1 MEERICVHCGC
12 VIEGEGYWVGSDVL
26 CDDCASELTAI
37 CCDCDE
43 RFYVA
48 DDCGDSWHFLC
59 RSCYEGNYTRCE
71 RCGEAIRCDEAFRV
85 SEGDYEGDD
94 LCESCYNLIKEEL
107 TTAIHDYSYRPD
119 PQFHGVGPEYMGVEL
134 EVDGAGEDNDY
145 AGRVLTIL
153 NEDEN
158 FAYCKRDGSL
168 DDGFEIVTHPCT
180 LAVHRDEVPWEDAI
194 SKLKYLG
201 YTSHD
206 AGTCGLHIHVSR
218 KAFGETEEE
227 QDDAISRVLYF
238 FEAHWDELLRFS
250 RRTQSQL
257 DRWAARYGYSHN
269 PKDILDK
276 AKDADRYTAVNLKN
290 RRTVEFRMFR
300 GTLKLNTILA
310 TLELI
315 HLVCDLAN
323 RLDDE
328 EMQELSW
335 IKFVSDIDTEEYPEL
350 IQYLKERRVYINEP
364 VEAEAEV

>member
-1 MEERICVHCGC
+1 MEEMICSHCGC
-12 VIEGEGYWVGSDVL
+12 VIEDECYEVGDDLL
-26 CDDCASELTAI
+26 CDDCASYLTAI
-37 CCDCDE
+37 CDDCGE
-43 RFYVA
+43 RFYLE
-48 DDCGDSWHFLC
+48 DDCGDDWRFVC
-59 RSCYEGNYTRCE
+59 RSCYEDHYTTCE
-71 RCGEAIRCDEAFRV
+71 RCGRSVHYDEAYCMDDGPCV
-85 SEGDYEGDD
+85 DLNLCGD
-94 LCESCYNLIKEEL
+94 CYQTVRNEMG
-107 TTAIHDYSYRPD
+107 TTIHDYSYKPE
-119 PQFHGVGPEYMGVEL
+119 PAFHGVGPEYMGVEL
-134 EVDGAGEDNDY
+134 EVDGAGEDTDY

-153 NEDEN
+153 NEEDN
-158 FAYCKRDGSL
+158 FAYCKHDGSL

-180 LAVHRDEVPWEDAI
+180 LAVHRDEIPWEDAI

-206 AGTCGLHIHVSR
+206 AGTCGLHVHVSR

-227 QDDAISRVLYF
+227 QDDAIARVLYF

-257 DRWAARYGYSHN
+257 DRWAARYGYERD

-290 RRTVEFRMFR
+290 RHTVEFRMFR

-315 HLVCDLAN
+315 HLVCELAN
-323 RLDDE
+323 SLDDE

-335 IKFVSDIDTEEYPEL
+335 TRFVSDIDTDAYPEL
-350 IQYLKERRVYINEP
+350 IQYLKERRIYINDP
-364 VEAEAEV
+364 VEAEDEV